1 MEVDMCTHQWSR
13 SSDSG
18 YWRGGDDVVKPL
30 QRVEIPEARR
40 LALAQPYLDQYRPD
54 G

>member
-1 MEVDMCTHQWSR
+1 MEDDMCTQRWSR